1 MRRRIGR
8 RDLDKDAE
16 KSERKWVETGMEG
29 KEGKGCLSLGHKLT
43 AARARAKESAGANL
57 THKIYKL
64 ERIYEIYN

>member
-1 MRRRIGR
+1 MRRRMGR

-43 AARARAKESAGANL
+43 AARACEGKRWRQPDA
-57 THKIYKL
+57 
-64 ERIYEIYN
+64 